1 MQENANIKEIVYK
14 LNEKNLKFPSLFSL
28 FIMSTYDINPKQ
40 STKDFTVFIANVPQE
55 CDFGE
60 LRNIFEE
67 VGEVEKVYIDYK
79 RKGIAF
85 VTYKQEG
92 CTEKAISRLNGIEY
106 RGKALAVKI
115 YRPRDKG
122 YQRNEPPVKGYRQQP
137 QQQRRTY
144 PPRKEEMD
152 FESEYDYDRQPSPE
166 NPMGPVPIMGFDLT
180 NQLQANMLQQQQQLA
195 LQAQQMGQYGMMM
208 PPMVNMGLHPLT
220 IQPIQPNPLM
230 LTQGINPL
238 LTNQIAQPMK
248 QSYDRSYRRNDS
260 YRSYDGRRRDSRRD

>member
-1 MQENANIKEIVYK
+1 
-14 LNEKNLKFPSLFSL
+14 
-28 FIMSTYDINPKQ
+28 MSTYDINPKQ